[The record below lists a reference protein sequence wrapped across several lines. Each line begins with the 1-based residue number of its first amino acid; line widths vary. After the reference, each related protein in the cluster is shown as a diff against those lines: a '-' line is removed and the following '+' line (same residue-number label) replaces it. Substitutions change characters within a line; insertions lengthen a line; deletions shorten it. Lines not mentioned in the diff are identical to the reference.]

1 MQLINKQVEEFQELY
16 YKEFW
21 TKISAQEARE
31 WWTKLVSLMEILLKN
46 DWKND

>member
-1 MQLINKQVEEFQELY
+1 MQLTDKQLEEFQELY

-21 TKISAQEARE
+21 TKISTQEARE
-31 WWTKLVSLMEILLKN
+31 QWTKLLNLMEILMKN